1 MNAKLKEMVKTAVR
15 EIFEDSLP
23 EILTPVILRDYQD
36 DLKSADPNF
45 KLKAR
50 VIEAYLSE
58 FSFSFDASDE
68 DSDLPF

>member
-1 MNAKLKEMVKTAVR
+1 MKTSLKEVVNTAVR

-45 KLKAR
+45 KLKAGA
-50 VIEAYLSE
+50 IEDYLSE
-58 FSFSFDASDE
+58 FSFAWEAPDE
-68 DSDLPF
+68 DDE